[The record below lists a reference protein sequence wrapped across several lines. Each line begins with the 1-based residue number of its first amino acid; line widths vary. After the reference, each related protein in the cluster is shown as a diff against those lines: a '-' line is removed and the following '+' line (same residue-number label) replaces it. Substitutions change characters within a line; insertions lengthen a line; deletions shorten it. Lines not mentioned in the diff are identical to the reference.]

1 MTDFSKLISPF
12 MGFRETV
19 EYEIAIYK
27 SHIGKVESLLNQEIE
42 ELEEKFENS
51 LQSALSEDDAQYRI
65 EHSSEEYWLVK
76 DELPRIQR
84 QGDLMG
90 VFSFLENRLN
100 NICVRHSRS
109 LQMNDEY
116 EGRQTVRKE
125 LKDMKGKGLEK
136 AVAYLKEVIGV
147 QFPSEN
153 NAWREITS
161 IQKIRNA
168 FTHSDGFIKNYDKGK
183 RRHIENYISKS
194 DYLLLNSDQIVILNG
209 FINYCLDQFQA
220 FFDELI
226 KLLEEAEKNKESSW

>member
-1 MTDFSKLISPF
+1 
-12 MGFRETV
+12 
-19 EYEIAIYK
+19 
-27 SHIGKVESLLNQEIE
+27 
-42 ELEEKFENS
+42 
-51 LQSALSEDDAQYRI
+51 
-65 EHSSEEYWLVK
+65 
-76 DELPRIQR
+76 
-84 QGDLMG
+84 
-90 VFSFLENRLN
+90 
-100 NICVRHSRS
+100 
-109 LQMNDEY
+109 MNDEY

-168 FTHSDGFIKNYDKGK
+168 FTHSDGFIKNYDTGK
-183 RRHIENYISKS
+183 RWHIENYISKS
-194 DYLLLNSDQIVILNG
+194 DYLLLNSDQIIILNG

-226 KLLEEAEKNKESSW
+226 DIIRNNKFHTNDCSVSNEIGSVKIMKR